1 MLLTD
6 LQEVEAICGKHG
18 KRSEHHFCAVSL
30 SFQHLV
36 ALLESGR
43 LIAEAFSI
51 SSACQSRVSGDTVP
65 TSLELIFPD
74 ESRFSQKNWGRFLF
88 KLLLQLTLCF
98 FHGLSYLGLVL
109 NIQYSI
115 FAFVF

>member
-1 MLLTD
+1 MESMERGGSTTSA
-6 LQEVEAICGKHG
+6 QPP
-18 KRSEHHFCAVSL
+18 SL
-30 SFQHLV
+30 FQHLV

-65 TSLELIFPD
+65 TSLELIFAD
-74 ESRFSQKNWGRFLF
+74 ESRFFRDIEGDLH
-88 KLLLQLTLCF
+88 KLLFQLTLCF
-98 FHGLSYLGLVL
+98 IHELSYVGLVL
-109 NIQYSI
+109 NVQLSI